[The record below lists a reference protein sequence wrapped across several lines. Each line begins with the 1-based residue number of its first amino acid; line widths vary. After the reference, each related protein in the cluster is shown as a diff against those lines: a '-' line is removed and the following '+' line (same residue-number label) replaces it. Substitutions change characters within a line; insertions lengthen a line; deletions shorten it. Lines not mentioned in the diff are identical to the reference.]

1 MKKILLTTLF
11 AATGLVLFAQKLEKA
26 KDYYTSK
33 PPKLEQA
40 KTEIDGVIADAKNA
54 KNGEAWYYKAKIYNA
69 IANDSV
75 QAAKVPDARWTAF
88 EALKKYTEVDD
99 KKEILLQIDKYQPV
113 MDIYQTYYKIGAAD
127 FNANKHPE
135 AYENFKNCLAVSEF
149 MTQKG
154 WTTVKLDTS
163 VVLYTG
169 IAAEKDGK
177 KDDAAAYYS
186 RLAEA
191 KVSSE
196 GMVEIYKWLT
206 DYYARKGDTA
216 NAKKYLG
223 LGKSLFPKDAFWNGY
238 ELEMLKDNKPA
249 LFTKYEQMI
258 TDNPTDTTSLYNYA
272 VELYLYSY
280 NEDISKRPS
289 NAPELIGKAEE
300 NMKKVVALN
309 PNNASAWLVL
319 GQVAYNRG
327 VDINTEMKAIKPVGG
342 VKLKPEE
349 LKKKDD
355 LRNQAAKMFD
365 DAVPYFEKVDQIL
378 GPQGKLH
385 MEDKK
390 NLKEAYDLLIN
401 IYDNK
406 GNKDKVKVYEDKFNT
421 VEKVH
426 Q

>member
-1 MKKILLTTLF
+1 MKKVLLTTLF
-11 AATGLVLFAQKLEKA
+11 AAVGLCLFAQKLDKA
-26 KDYYTSK
+26 KEYYTSK

-40 KTEIDGVIADAKNA
+40 KTEIDGVMADSKNA

-75 QAAKVPDARWTAF
+75 LAAKTPDARWTAF
-88 EALKKYTEVDD
+88 EALKTYTDVDD

-113 MDIYQTYYKIGAAD
+113 MDIYQTYYKVGAAD
-127 FNANKHPE
+127 FNSGKHEE
-135 AYENFKNCLAVSEF
+135 AYINFKNCLAVSEF
-149 MTQKG
+149 MTQKA

-177 KDDAAAYYS
+177 KDEAAGYYT
-186 RLAEA
+186 RLADA
-191 KVSSE
+191 RVHSE

-216 NAKKYLG
+216 SSKKYLS
-223 LGKSLFPKDAFWNGY
+223 LGKSLYPKDPFWNGY
-238 ELEMLKDNKPA
+238 ELELLKDNKPE
-249 LFTKYEQMI
+249 LFIKYEQMI
-258 TDNPTDTTSLYNYA
+258 GDNPNDTTSLYNYA

-280 NEDISKRPS
+280 NEDITKRPA
-289 NAPELIGKAEE
+289 NAEELIGKAEE

-309 PNNASAWLVL
+309 PNNASAYLVL
-319 GQVAYNRG
+319 GQISYNHG
-327 VDINTEMKAIKPVGG
+327 VDINTQMKAIKPVGA

-355 LRNQAAKMFD
+355 LRQQATKMFD
-365 DAVPYFEKVDQIL
+365 AAVPYFEKVDQIL
-378 GPQGKLH
+378 GPQGKLPR
-385 MEDKK
+385 EDKK

-406 GNKDKVKVYEDKFNT
+406 NDKDKVKAYEDKFNT